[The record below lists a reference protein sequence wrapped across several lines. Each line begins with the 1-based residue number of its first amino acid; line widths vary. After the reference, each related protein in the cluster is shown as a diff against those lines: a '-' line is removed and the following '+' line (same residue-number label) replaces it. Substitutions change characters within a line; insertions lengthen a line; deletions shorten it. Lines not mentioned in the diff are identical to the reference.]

1 MDEVGVTIS
10 GSCAPA
16 MSGAPFRVLGGGGVL
31 RTLCW
36 TGGCLFRVW
45 RAIAGLPVGTCVG
58 SRVVVTGGAPD
69 CDLGAA
75 IAGLGAGGC
84 VTSRVVG
91 TGVALV

>member
-1 MDEVGVTIS
+1 MSAQRATPMEGEAVFPSVENS
-10 GSCAPA
+10 APA

-58 SRVVVTGGAPD
+58 NRVVVTGGAPD
-69 CDLGAA
+69 CFLGLPLLA
-75 IAGLGAGGC
+75 
-84 VTSRVVG
+84 
-91 TGVALV
+91 